1 MGFEPMTIL
10 LQHQCTTEA
19 CSKAGQIQSTQ
30 ALISKSYWNSQHK
43 ECSRHANP
51 NNVILKQLHICYRTI
66 NLYILLSSCC
76 L

>member
-30 ALISKSYWNSQHK
+30 ALISKSYLRVIKNAQDIHTQIMYIGMHIKNHLGYSSQYHTQR
-43 ECSRHANP
+43 E
-51 NNVILKQLHICYRTI
+51 QET
-66 NLYILLSSCC
+66 
-76 L
+76 